1 MNKDFWK
8 TLYCWLDTA
17 SLADID
23 TKQPLVCEL
32 LGTAQDPDLQ
42 ADMQRILR
50 HMTEELS
57 TRADLARSSALSLA

>member
-23 TKQPLVCEL
+23 TKQQLVCEL
-32 LGTAQDPDLQ
+32 LGTSQDPDLQ

>member
-17 SLADID
+17 RLADID
-23 TKQPLVCEL
+23 TKQQLVCEL